1 MCENKP
7 CDNCC
12 HEEDLIC
19 CMPMMH
25 CCGGYSEH
33 NNCCPHNRC
42 CNHPCCCDDGC
53 PFTPEC
59 CCCKALKCCKKNKE
73 KIEAIE
79 STINSIE
86 STIIRDEQKHDSDIS
101 NINHTIEDIS
111 NVIQQIIEDAI
122 TDISYNNTT
131 KYITYKTKNGSPV
144 NVVKVAPLDNAN
156 KIPSEYLPSYVDD
169 VIEGY
174 YSTST
179 NNFYYDQNHTN
190 PITGEDGKIYVDI
203 TDGGNNTY
211 RYTGSTYI
219 EVSPTKFGEV
229 AGTAYEGNK
238 GKALSDAVYNHTNDT
253 SSHVSQIDRGTWNN
267 KYTKPLNGI
276 PKSDLAQDV
285 RESLSKADNA
295 LQAHQNIKSLSTASS
310 SPLTPQASEP
320 IVGTGS
326 IQLHQIS
333 KTGNWDDLLNKPLWI
348 GPDKP
353 TYNLDEIGDGD
364 TRKLSNYAL
373 VSHTHTKS
381 EITDFPTN
389 VSSFTND
396 AGYITSSDIPADY
409 VKKVKVGQSGTEL
422 APDNNGVVT
431 LPEYPTAS
439 SINITIGGDSYN
451 LQTLLTNITN
461 DITALKDLWR
471 KTTDGGYTYLEPVT
485 STNRVRGYGFYDT
498 TVS

>member
-42 CNHPCCCDDGC
+42 CNSCCGGCGCNDGC

-122 TDISYNNTT
+122 TNISYNNTT

-174 YSTST
+174 YYNND

-276 PKSDLAQDV
+276 PKSDLAPDV
-285 RESLSKADNA
+285 RESLSKADTA
-295 LQAHQNIKSLSTASS
+295 LQQHQDISGKADKANMTAGTYRSVTVNS
-310 SPLTPQASEP
+310 QG
-320 IVGTGS
+320 IVTAGT
-326 IQLHQIS
+326 
-333 KTGNWDDLLNKPLWI
+333 N
-348 GPDKP
+348 P
-353 TYNLDEIGDGD
+353 TTLAGYG
-364 TRKLSNYAL
+364 
-373 VSHTHTKS
+373 
-381 EITDFPTN
+381 ITDAKIENGTITLGNNSITPITQHQDISGKQDVIQDLTDIRNGAAAGATALQPGDAFDSATQSGNTITFKKNGGSPF
-389 VSSFTND
+389 SFTLPAD
-396 AGYITSSDIPADY
+396 AGSQT
-409 VKKVKVGQSGTEL
+409 
-422 APDNNGVVT
+422 
-431 LPEYPTAS
+431 
-439 SINITIGGDSYN
+439 INIGGTQVTIETAINNLITEINNLKAAILWEIDS
-451 LQTLLTNITN
+451 N
-461 DITALKDLWR
+461 DNTKIIAKNG
-471 KTTDGGYTYLEPVT
+471 KGAEAA
-485 STNRVRGYGFYDT
+485 GFFDT